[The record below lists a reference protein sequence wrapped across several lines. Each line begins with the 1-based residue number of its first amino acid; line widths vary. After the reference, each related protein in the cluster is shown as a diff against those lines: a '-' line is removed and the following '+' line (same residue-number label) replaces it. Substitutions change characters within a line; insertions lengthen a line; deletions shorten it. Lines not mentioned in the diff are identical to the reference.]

1 MEVTHSFTAALT
13 VSLLGKCCLCR
24 LSFIILNKRSLEGTK
39 SILFFGCGR
48 TVQMRFDQ
56 DITLKLLRWNF
67 FQMFHAS
74 WWKSQSILYPWRFI
88 LLSVADWEKWLE
100 ATSWRRQKENKTKH
114 THTHKMKKKAEEWE
128 QSRKKWRALAPRER
142 SELLE
147 WWWEAWEIWAFCLS
161 TNENTLFTKGKVIRQ
176 EKAEIIFFFKHKKLF
191 FVLRSHKK

>member
-1 MEVTHSFTAALT
+1 MEFFSN
-13 VSLLGKCCLCR
+13 VSCFMVEITKYTLSMKIYSAFCCR
-24 LSFIILNKRSLEGTK
+24 LRKVIRGNIMKKAKGKQNK
-39 SILFFGCGR
+39 
-48 TVQMRFDQ
+48 
-56 DITLKLLRWNF
+56 
-67 FQMFHAS
+67 
-74 WWKSQSILYPWRFI
+74 
-88 LLSVADWEKWLE
+88 
-100 ATSWRRQKENKTKH
+100 